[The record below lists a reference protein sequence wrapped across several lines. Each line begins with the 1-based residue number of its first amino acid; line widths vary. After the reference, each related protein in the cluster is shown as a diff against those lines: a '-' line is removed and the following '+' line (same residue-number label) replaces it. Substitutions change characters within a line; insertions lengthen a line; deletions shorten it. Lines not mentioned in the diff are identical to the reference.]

1 MTEISNL
8 GERNSPK
15 FFFKV

>member
-8 GERNSPK
+8 GEHNSPK